1 MRRIDA
7 GISGIGASHI
17 TSLWYDLKLKG
28 LWPRIIETLNPG
40 PNPREIQYVALK
52 KHKVLENRRNLII
65 SAPTNSGKS
74 LIGTLILLESILCDR
89 RAVLVTPLRAIARE
103 KFDEMKSLAPSL
115 GKALGRKVKVSISTG
130 DYRLENETYDASPT
144 EGEIIITTP
153 ERFDAIIRNPSSTSW
168 LSSIGSVCVDEAHL
182 ISSPNRGPTLE
193 YLITSL
199 ICLPT
204 PPRLVLLS
212 ATLGNA
218 DRARE
223 WLAPCDVIKTDHRYP
238 ELHKEVWALEEKEDA
253 NQVLVDSA
261 KDILKNE
268 TSSVLIFVY
277 QTRSAERLATILRES
292 LSELAGVKGPLA
304 YHSQMSA
311 ARRDAV
317 REAFRTEQC
326 KCVVATTA
334 LSLGVNL
341 PATHVFIRDNTF
353 AGVGPLSIAD
363 MLQMS
368 GRAGRGDRI
377 GQSIILL
384 RKNDFWRPQELA
396 DAIRTEEVKEFLSS
410 LEDNSHHRKQNKEA
424 NETEIIATHIASQ
437 LSRHSEAGL
446 SAGELQN
453 FFKHSLSGYS
463 VVSKIPVAIA
473 WLNDTS
479 RTLAYKDD
487 SDKYHLTALGMA
499 ATRSVLPLS
508 VASGFGQLLRDIL
521 TIAPSDDLLTHWRPL
536 DYLIVI
542 SLFAK
547 RYSTRRPFSE
557 NLVDQLDSWMERYPQ
572 QTPLLYKQW
581 IFGQRGSSKAI
592 EVLGSLGLSP
602 SDTKSSSQETA
613 RINAYMAI
621 LRSIVL
627 YELGQGKPIEIIESE
642 WKIKGLEGLGERW
655 RDENLWLLSGIKSLL
670 DIKCFYFHLL
680 NECQASPE
688 RVKRI
693 KCLFNNMR
701 SQAFEMLDRLKYCSP
716 LGTLLHEI
724 RRSVK
729 LQNGVS
735 IGFLSIK
742 KLEQAGI
749 HRLQDLAMLELK
761 DLRDLGIRGD
771 LAKQIM
777 SYLRKRLL

>member
-7 GISGIGASHI
+7 GISGVSSTYI
-17 TSLWYDLKLKG
+17 TSSWYDLKLKG
-28 LWPRIIETLNPG
+28 LWPHIIDTLNPG

-52 KHKVLENRRNLII
+52 KYKVLENRRNLII

-74 LIGTLILLESILCDR
+74 LIGILILLESILSDR

-103 KFDEMKSLAPSL
+103 KFDELKSLAPSL
-115 GKALGRKVKVSISTG
+115 ENALGRKLKVSISTG
-130 DYRLENETYDASPT
+130 DYRLENETYDAPPT

-182 ISSPNRGPTLE
+182 IVSPNRGPALE

-199 ICLPT
+199 ICLPA

-218 DRARE
+218 DRAQD

-238 ELHKEVWALEEKEDA
+238 ELHKEVWALGEGDDA
-253 NQVLVDSA
+253 NKAVVEFA
-261 KDILKNE
+261 KNTLTNK
-268 TSSVLIFVY
+268 SSSILIFVY
-277 QTRSAERLATILRES
+277 QTKSAERLATLLRNSIGEQ
-292 LSELAGVKGPLA
+292 AGLVGPLA
-304 YHSQMSA
+304 YHSQMNA
-311 ARRDAV
+311 AQRNSV
-317 REAFRTEQC
+317 REAFRTMQS

-334 LSLGVNL
+334 LGLGVNL

-353 AGVGPLSIAD
+353 PGVGPLSIAD
-363 MLQMS
+363 MLQML
-368 GRAGRGDRI
+368 GRAGRGDCI
-377 GQSIILL
+377 GKSVILV

-396 DAIRTEEVKEFLSS
+396 DAIRTEEVKDFLSS
-410 LEDNSHHRKQNKEA
+410 LEDAPHYRKQNKEI
-424 NETEIIATHIASQ
+424 NETEIIATCIATQ
-437 LSRHSEAGL
+437 LSRHSESGL

-453 FFKHSLSGYS
+453 FFKHSLSGHS

-499 ATRSVLPLS
+499 ATRSILPLNI
-508 VASGFGQLLRDIL
+508 AGGFGQLLRDIL
-521 TIAPSDDLLTHWRPL
+521 TIDPYDDLLAHWQSL

-547 RYSTRRPFSE
+547 RYSARRPFSE
-557 NLVDQLDSWMERYPQ
+557 NLVDQIDSWMERHPQ

-581 IFGQRGSSKAI
+581 VFGQSGSSKAV

-602 SDTKSSSQETA
+602 SDINTGSQETA
-613 RINAYMAI
+613 RRDAYRAI
-621 LRSIVL
+621 LRSVVL
-627 YELGQGKPIEIIESE
+627 YELGQGKPIEILESE
-642 WKIKGLEGLGERW
+642 WKLKDLEGLEERW
-655 RDENLWLLSGIKSLL
+655 RDENLWLLSGIKNLL

-716 LGTLLHEI
+716 LGALLHEI

-729 LQNGVS
+729 PKNGVS

-749 HRLQDLAMLELK
+749 HRLQDLAMLGLK
-761 DLRDLGIRGD
+761 DLCDLGIRGD
-771 LAKQIM
+771 LAKQIL